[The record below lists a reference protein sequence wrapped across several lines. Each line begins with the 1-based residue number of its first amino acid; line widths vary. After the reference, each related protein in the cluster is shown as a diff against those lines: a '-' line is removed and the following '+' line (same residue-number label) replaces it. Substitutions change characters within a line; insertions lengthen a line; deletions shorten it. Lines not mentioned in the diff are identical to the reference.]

1 MSKLFYTH
9 HIKHF
14 SYPLLLKKILN
25 NSVMAEFWGE
35 IDEDEPLGYIWSA
48 IRGIFDIAL
57 LSIVAVFLLHHDSH
71 ESELATLVK
80 YKIPPWKCAY

>member
-1 MSKLFYTH
+1 
-9 HIKHF
+9 
-14 SYPLLLKKILN
+14 
-25 NSVMAEFWGE
+25 MAEFWGKV
-35 IDEDEPLGYIWSA
+35 DEDEPIGYIWSA

-80 YKIPPWKCAY
+80 CKIPPSKWAY